1 MKRFISLPN
10 FFSSLLFLLISISA
24 SSRIL
29 YLSPSG
35 NDNNSGTVGSPFFT
49 LNKAWTVVAAGD
61 TVYLRG
67 GTYNW
72 SIQQYLLGKN
82 GTATNKI
89 NVWNYPGESPVLT
102 QSGSYPTDGQDLIYF
117 QGNYVHWKGLEI
129 ANCTRDVNYSAFR
142 TEAASNCIWER
153 IYYHHN
159 KLGFA
164 LRGQVGTTTN
174 NLILNCDFA
183 FNEDP
188 ALDNADGI
196 NITFI
201 ANTSSV
207 NTVRG
212 CRAWNNSDDGFDNW
226 ENQGT
231 VIYENCW
238 AWRNGYKENGT
249 DAGDGG
255 GFKFGQTGQS
265 TSVRRVVKNCV
276 AANNRKWGFVENSS
290 RFNMQFYNN
299 TAVENGTLNWW
310 FGDWGTSPKTF
321 TNNITIG
328 GGSLFGS
335 DGYRLGTDAIET
347 TNSWNGIVTANS
359 SDFQSYTY
367 SQLGNARQSDGSLP
381 EITYLHITTGS
392 DLIDAGTNVGLS
404 YNGAAPD
411 LGAFES
417 GGTSNNPPT
426 ANAGTDQTITLPT
439 NSVTLTG
446 SGTDTDGTI
455 ASYLWTKISGPVT
468 FTIVSPSAAQTVI
481 NNLVQGTYVF
491 RLTVTDNSGATG
503 YDDIQVTVDAAP
515 SSPPSGSV
523 FLLKGKKY
531 IFKN

>member
-1 MKRFISLPN
+1 MKKIITI
-10 FFSSLLFLLISISA
+10 FFLIQTIVASA
-24 SSRIL
+24 TNY

-196 NITFI
+196 NITYI
-201 ANTSSV
+201 SNTSST

-255 GFKFGQTGQS
+255 GFKFGQTGSS

-290 RFNMQFYNN
+290 QFDMEFFNNSAANN
-299 TAVENGTLNWW
+299 GVINWW
-310 FGDWGTSPKTF
+310 FGDWGPYPSNKQF
-321 TNNITIG
+321 TNNTYVG
-328 GGSLFGS
+328 AGEGLFG
-335 DGYRLGTDAIET
+335 DYGYRLYSGTTQT
-347 TNSWNGIVTANS
+347 TNSWNTGDIATSA
-359 SDFQSYTY
+359 DFVSNDYT
-367 SQLGNARQSDGSLP
+367 QLGNARQADGSLP